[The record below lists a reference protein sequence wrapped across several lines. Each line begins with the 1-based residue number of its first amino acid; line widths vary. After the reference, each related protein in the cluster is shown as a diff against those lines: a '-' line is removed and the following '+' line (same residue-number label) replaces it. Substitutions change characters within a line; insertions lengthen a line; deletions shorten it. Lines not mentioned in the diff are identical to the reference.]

1 MRQSFHWSLDIYL
14 PYNFTYHY
22 QVGFPIVGGGGLGMG
37 ASPSYDFFETPPAPK
52 LMPPMG
58 HPLLKMKPPI

>member
-22 QVGFPIVGGGGLGMG
+22 QVGFPIVGGGAGHGGFTILR
-37 ASPSYDFFETPPAPK
+37 FF
-52 LMPPMG
+52 
-58 HPLLKMKPPI
+58 